1 MDITAPMQGTIVTID
16 VVVGQQVRA
25 GQQVMLIESMKMH
38 HAIESASDGS
48 IEALVVAV
56 GATVMEHAVVARLAP
71 GEVSIAAAATET
83 AKTRRTFVPTWQRWS
98 PATRSGST
106 RLGQRQSGSVALLV
120 VAPLVRT
127 SPTWWTMARSSNTA
141 LSSSR
146 RNGAGEHS
154 TT

>member
-1 MDITAPMQGTIVTID
+1 MGEAMDITAPMQGTIVTID

-71 GEVSIAAAATET
+71 GEVSIAAAATE
-83 AKTRRTFVPTWQRWS
+83 AAED
-98 PATRSGST
+98 PAHIR
-106 RLGQRQSGSVALLV
+106 
-120 VAPLVRT
+120 
-127 SPTWWTMARSSNTA
+127 
-141 LSSSR
+141 
-146 RNGAGEHS
+146 
-154 TT
+154 

>member
-56 GATVMEHAVVARLAP
+56 GATVMEHAVVAALA
-71 GEVSIAAAATET
+71 G
-83 AKTRRTFVPTWQRWS
+83 R
-98 PATRSGST
+98 
-106 RLGQRQSGSVALLV
+106 RQSL
-120 VAPLVRT
+120 P
-127 SPTWWTMARSSNTA
+127 PT
-141 LSSSR
+141 
-146 RNGAGEHS
+146 GAGRPG
-154 TT
+154 